1 MVEWMLNN
9 GFDSN
14 PTDVDSPVVTIAI
27 HKENRHLLALLLTH
41 GADPNFGRPMIAALN
56 VKNDDLALDFAKK
69 LIAHGCKINTIYD
82 LYGDEANGFTAI
94 DFASK
99 RPVLADYLRSQGGLT
114 AKDVRAGNGLTS

>member
-1 MVEWMLNN
+1 MPLEYAIDRGNQSIVE
-9 GFDSN
+9 
-14 PTDVDSPVVTIAI
+14 V
-27 HKENRHLLALLLTH
+27 LLTH
-41 GADPNFGRPMIAALN
+41 GADPNYGRPMIAALN
-56 VKNDDLALDFAKK
+56 VKDNDLALDFARK